1 MESECKSTLFEIL
14 SPQTTQQ
21 MINLARNLRVLKDDL
36 LKIFLMINNWSCV
49 LVGPGLVSATST
61 TWSTATS
68 SSSTSSHLTSATATW
83 E

>member
-36 LKIFLMINNWSCV
+36 CKTFSYD
-49 LVGPGLVSATST
+49 
-61 TWSTATS
+61 
-68 SSSTSSHLTSATATW
+68 
-83 E
+83 